1 MSAGRTGGGGCRPP
15 GWPCLHRGNPEQAPE
30 THHSLQLHG
39 SMLGASSGPLTATP
53 STAHMFLGAAHGKH
67 PTYASTG
74 GRGAPVCGLDTR
86 VVFPQSQLGR
96 GLGRDG
102 DLTSTEYQP
111 CSGHGSKR
119 LVSCGCLSC
128 RLAET
133 LTAALLVPQEG
144 CFPPSILFPGGRL
157 WIEDE
162 LKTHVTYLH
171 QSYEK
176 RVLCLGWV
184 PFSGI

>member
-1 MSAGRTGGGGCRPP
+1 MPAFPVAPSCSPIRVISPP
-15 GWPCLHRGNPEQAPE
+15 SKSDHLSD
-30 THHSLQLHG
+30 TSLCSLVH
-39 SMLGASSGPLTATP
+39 
-53 STAHMFLGAAHGKH
+53 H
-67 PTYASTG
+67 PTCTS
-74 GRGAPVCGLDTR
+74 LDTR
-86 VVFPQSQLGR
+86 VVFPQSHLGR
-96 GLGRDG
+96 GLGRGG

-111 CSGHGSKR
+111 SSGHGSKC
-119 LVSCGCLSC
+119 LVSCGCLSF

-133 LTAALLVPQEG
+133 LTAALLAPQEG
-144 CFPPSILFPGGRL
+144 CFPPSILFLGGRL